1 MTFGTFSK
9 AAIVRSPPPK
19 LTFRENGAVP
29 FSVADFAFYFF
40 FVLFIGPAT
49 AAALITAYLVV
60 EDRKPLAR
68 P

>member
-1 MTFGTFSK
+1 M
-9 AAIVRSPPPK
+9 
-19 LTFRENGAVP
+19 P

-68 P
+68 L